1 MDNNYNATPVKPA
14 VAPSDPSVF
23 VFGLLSLV
31 LSIPVVGFIFA
42 LIARSKAK
50 KLSEQGELTGITKV
64 GKILATIGF
73 VVNLITLIGG
83 VAYAVFYVVYIV
95 FLIGMM
101 GLSEMAIPF
110 MFLF

>member
-83 VAYAVFYVVYIV
+83 VAYAIFYVVYIV

>member
-14 VAPSDPSVF
+14 VAPSDPSIF

-31 LSIPVVGFIFA
+31 LSVPVVGFIFA
-42 LIARSKAK
+42 LVARSKAK

-73 VVNLITLIGG
+73 IINLITLICG
-83 VAYAVFYVVYIV
+83 VACAVFYVVYIV
-95 FLIGMM
+95 FLIGILGM
-101 GLSEMAIPF
+101 SEMAIPF

>member
-31 LSIPVVGFIFA
+31 LSIPIVGFIFA
-42 LIARSKAK
+42 IVARSKAK

-73 VVNLITLIGG
+73 IVNLITLIGAVG
-83 VAYAVFYVVYIV
+83 YAIFYVVYIV
-95 FLIGMM
+95 FLIGML

>member
-64 GKILATIGF
+64 GNILATIGF
-73 VVNLITLIGG
+73 IINLISLIGA
-83 VAYAVFYVVYIV
+83 VAYGIFYVVYIV
-95 FLIGMM
+95 LMLGILGM
-101 GLSEMAIPF
+101 SEMAIPF

>member
-14 VAPSDPSVF
+14 VAPSDPSIF

-31 LSIPVVGFIFA
+31 LSIPIVGFIFA
-42 LIARSKAK
+42 IVARSKAK

-73 VVNLITLIGG
+73 IVNLITLIGG
-83 VAYAVFYVVYIV
+83 VAYAIFYVVYIV
-95 FLIGMM
+95 FLIGILGM
-101 GLSEMAIPF
+101 SEMAIPF

>member
-73 VVNLITLIGG
+73 IINLISLIGA
-83 VAYAVFYVVYIV
+83 VAYGIFYVVYIV
-95 FLIGMM
+95 LMLGILGM
-101 GLSEMAIPF
+101 SEMAIPF